1 MLFSSQQPYLIE
13 GSGMVSGLEFLDA
26 NNQRLLACRAA
37 NLHQVRLDGSSSRF
51 RIGTVDADGMYANV
65 EIDKQKNL
73 NLSAIGSPGTNEAKK
88 GSFDIGVINIG
99 KGPTNLRAETPAP
112 PVPTAIHL
120 RQGK

>member
-1 MLFSSQQPYLIE
+1 MLFSSQQPYLSE

-37 NLHQVRLDGSSSRF
+37 TLHQLRLDGSSSRF
-51 RIGTVDADGMYANV
+51 RIRTVDAHGMYANV

-73 NLSAIGSPGTNEAKK
+73 NLSAIGSPGTKEAKK

-99 KGPTNLRAETPAP
+99 NGTIAYRGDSL
-112 PVPTAIHL
+112 
-120 RQGK
+120 